1 MFNSCTWIN
10 YFIHI
15 SQKIY
20 LNEYDL
26 RQIITEQW
34 SPKTCNSSSVRPRHF
49 CFPVSCDFDFYHSI
63 HKSSLI
69 EAAIIVF
76 VLNYIKCLTFKY
88 FNISCTNQDQSPW
101 GIQFFFLEF
110 SVPSQQQSSKS
121 ETSNPCKSL
130 LKCRKIKM
138 VQTEYINIGLYL
150 FIFLAKKLILYHWM
164 FIYWGPWS

>member
-101 GIQFFFLEF
+101 GIQFFFF
-110 SVPSQQQSSKS
+110 WNFQYHP
-121 ETSNPCKSL
+121 NNNH
-130 LKCRKIKM
+130 LKVKQVI
-138 VQTEYINIGLYL
+138 
-150 FIFLAKKLILYHWM
+150 LASH
-164 FIYWGPWS
+164 YWNVGK